1 MKPSRHFE
9 GPELSSGY
17 GKSHYNRI
25 GFVTAVQLG
34 LDCLEEIE
42 RMGGVP
48 DLLITLSDEIAKKKS
63 GRIYLDDYANRS
75 GVDLIKTTNINEPEV
90 KDAIKKA
97 NLDYL
102 LVIGWSQIVGH
113 QVFPLIKYGLFGM
126 HPTLLPQG
134 RGRAPIPWTILKGL
148 TKSGVSM
155 FEIRPDVDSGDIV
168 GVEKFNI
175 SSNETSKTLYEKARK
190 AHIRLIRHAWP
201 ALKAGT
207 LSAKPQDE
215 TKASYW
221 PKRSPDDGIITEDM
235 TLEAIDRLVRAL
247 THPYPGAFLIEK
259 EKKLI
264 IWDGVI
270 VERNFCEAVPKQLIR
285 ENFYFM
291 PTQFEW
297 L

>member
-1 MKPSRHFE
+1 MKPSPHFG
-9 GPELSSGY
+9 GPKSSLGY

-42 RMGGVP
+42 HMGGVP

-75 GVDLIKTTNINEPEV
+75 GVDLIKADNINEPEV
-90 KDAIKKA
+90 KEAIRKA

-102 LVIGWSQIVGH
+102 LVIGWSQIVGC
-113 QVFPLIKYGLFGM
+113 QVFPLIKYGLYGM

-175 SSNETSKTLYEKARK
+175 SPNETSKTLYEKARK

-201 ALKAGT
+201 SLKTGT
-207 LSAKPQDE
+207 LSAQPQDE

-221 PKRSPDDGIITEDM
+221 PKRNPDDGRITEDM

-270 VERNFCEAVPKQLIR
+270 VERNFREAVPKQLIR

-291 PTQFEW
+291 PTEFEW